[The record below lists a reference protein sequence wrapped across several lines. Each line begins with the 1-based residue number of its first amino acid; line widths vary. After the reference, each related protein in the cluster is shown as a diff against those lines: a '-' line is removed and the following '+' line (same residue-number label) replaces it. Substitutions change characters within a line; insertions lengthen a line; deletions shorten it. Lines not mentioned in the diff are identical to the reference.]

1 VSVKRLSM
9 QNSTGFSALMSLMR
23 LHPLVPPRLPSWSE
37 VASTGGASAAS
48 SVEPGLFSS
57 LIGNP
62 LVLLED
68 YLREPSKYEES
79 TEQLLQELAAGTKTL
94 DVLSS
99 EEMSVLDR
107 ATLDYNRK
115 LPAKTAAAPAPSKK
129 EADDESSSEDD
140 AFEEQMPADLMPAH
154 DLVPDWFR

>member
-1 VSVKRLSM
+1 M

-23 LHPLVPPRLPSWSE
+23 LHPLVPPRFPSWSE
-37 VASTGGASAAS
+37 VASTSGASAAS
-48 SVEPGLFSS
+48 SAEPGLFSN

-68 YLREPSKYEES
+68 YLREPSKYEEG
-79 TEQLLQELAAGTKTL
+79 TEQLLQELAAGAKTL
-94 DVLSS
+94 DVLSP

-115 LPAKTAAAPAPSKK
+115 LPAKTAAAAPPPK

-140 AFEEQMPADLMPAH
+140 EFEERMPEDLLPVH